1 MGEVE
6 DFIGSNRIATH
17 SNATVEKRCH
27 KAVALATLT
36 VIYGELRVD
45 SQCPTILFL
54 RGTDGHIAQTDI
66 GCMVEQHV
74 AVDAPKAP
82 EVLVFKIRPVAVFVN
97 LDGYLVLAAFE
108 V

>member
-6 DFIGSNRIATH
+6 DFIDRDGIAPN
-17 SNATVEKRCH
+17 SSATVEKRCH

-66 GCMVEQHV
+66 GGVVEQHV
-74 AVDAPKAP
+74 AVDAPKTP
-82 EVLVFKIRPVAVFVN
+82 EVLVFKVRTVTVFIHF
-97 LDGYLVLAAFE
+97 DGYLVLAAFE